1 MGGEIS
7 YNRSLVLKK
16 YELAYSRL
24 FHRFRQKPYGF
35 CREMRRS
42 AAQNCENLTTT
53 ADVLKRLYP
62 QKRPKGAKIAENRA
76 EGEIFSERGG
86 TREQVR
92 AYFMK

>member
-7 YNRSLVLKK
+7 YNRSLVLKNTS
-16 YELAYSRL
+16 LL
-24 FHRFRQKPYGF
+24 
-35 CREMRRS
+35 
-42 AAQNCENLTTT
+42 
-53 ADVLKRLYP
+53 
-62 QKRPKGAKIAENRA
+62 AENRA